1 MVKIATFAMPENV
14 TSKST
19 GQRDKLQQKNEMDN
33 LPQILKASFDQYFI
47 APIDIWETFAQS
59 GQILETAKN
68 EVIKKYG
75 EREKYFYFI
84 LKGSGGIMLF
94 NNNNYLCID
103 LCFDGDFFGD
113 YLSFLTNQKT
123 DLEVICFEPCRLFRI
138 SQINFQELSKTE
150 YGKAICQV
158 ASDSLFIHKQTQQ
171 LELLSKTAEQRYLD
185 MLEKQPNIIRRTP
198 NKYIAS
204 YLGITPESFSRIRK
218 KIS

>member
-1 MVKIATFAMPENV
+1 MDNVAIILKAAFNPYFEAPLQVWATFAEQGEV
-14 TSKST
+14 IETS
-19 GQRDKLQQKNEMDN
+19 
-33 LPQILKASFDQYFI
+33 
-47 APIDIWETFAQS
+47 
-59 GQILETAKN
+59 KN

-75 EREKYFYFI
+75 EREKYLYFV

-94 NNNNYLCID
+94 NNNND
-103 LCFDGDFFGD
+103 LCVDLSFDGDFFGD

-123 DLEVICFEPCRLFRI
+123 ELEVICFEPCTLFRI
-138 SQINFQELSKTE
+138 SQANFQALAKTD

-171 LELLSKTAEQRYLD
+171 LDLLSKTAEQRYLE
-185 MLEKQPNIIRRTP
+185 MLEKQPNIIQRTP